1 MKKRILAFALTCCLC
16 ALCGCSSVNRAM
28 KQIEKGNT
36 AEANRIISEKIT
48 GDMEKELE
56 LEDAIQTYLEK
67 LYSDLNKGSVSA
79 ADAWT
84 AIGTVD
90 TLSTGYS
97 AYTQNLL
104 EGVSTL
110 VQSKL
115 EYKKALDA
123 IARGNYMEAYQL
135 LGKIVME
142 DSYYNDALSRKNEI
156 VNDCMRSINEEIE
169 SATSSGDFP
178 KAIGLID
185 EAISVW
191 GNNEFLYG
199 IREYTL
205 SQWQERN
212 IVEARQ
218 LCQEGKFAEAQTKI
232 MEAHAASG
240 EAYIPEA
247 ITAENARITEAWT
260 ENALK
265 EAELA
270 FGFDKDYQAAI
281 QVLQSCGL
289 ANGRID
295 QEIQKYQDYA
305 PKLLT
310 DMKPTKKSSYILLY
324 NVRGENTDV
333 NGNKYPD
340 RGIIYPT
347 DSYGATDVAKTEVDG
362 SITYYLGAEYSELR
376 ATLYRP
382 YTSLSIENDKW
393 NTGTV
398 VKIYGDDVLLYE
410 GPCITQS
417 TYEEYDVYANV
428 TGVREL
434 RIVMLGCAKLGYMS
448 YSPMVCLG
456 NLEIQK

>member
-156 VNDCMRSINEEIE
+156 EHEH
-169 SATSSGDFP
+169 
-178 KAIGLID
+178 
-185 EAISVW
+185 
-191 GNNEFLYG
+191 
-199 IREYTL
+199 
-205 SQWQERN
+205 
-212 IVEARQ
+212 
-218 LCQEGKFAEAQTKI
+218 KI
-232 MEAHAASG
+232 
-240 EAYIPEA
+240 
-247 ITAENARITEAWT
+247 TTT
-260 ENALK
+260 
-265 EAELA
+265 
-270 FGFDKDYQAAI
+270 
-281 QVLQSCGL
+281 
-289 ANGRID
+289 
-295 QEIQKYQDYA
+295 
-305 PKLLT
+305 
-310 DMKPTKKSSYILLY
+310 
-324 NVRGENTDV
+324 
-333 NGNKYPD
+333 
-340 RGIIYPT
+340 
-347 DSYGATDVAKTEVDG
+347 
-362 SITYYLGAEYSELR
+362 
-376 ATLYRP
+376 
-382 YTSLSIENDKW
+382 
-393 NTGTV
+393 
-398 VKIYGDDVLLYE
+398 
-410 GPCITQS
+410 
-417 TYEEYDVYANV
+417 
-428 TGVREL
+428 
-434 RIVMLGCAKLGYMS
+434 
-448 YSPMVCLG
+448 
-456 NLEIQK
+456 